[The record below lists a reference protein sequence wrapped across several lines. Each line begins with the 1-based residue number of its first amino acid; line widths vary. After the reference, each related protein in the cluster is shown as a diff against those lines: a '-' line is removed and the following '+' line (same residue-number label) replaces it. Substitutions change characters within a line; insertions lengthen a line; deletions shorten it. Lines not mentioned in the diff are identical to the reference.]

1 MFNSIKSLLLGAGLL
16 LMAGSS
22 AAADRISAETAD
34 AVIRKSGLGEQL
46 ADFGS
51 SLRAGITTN
60 PEIATKMT
68 EEQLGTVLKAFETA
82 YAPARLSAG
91 INAELTRQLKP
102 AVAKDTLNWLESEL
116 GAKITALEN
125 TASAIANDPAKM
137 AEAQKLLER
146 LPPRRA
152 ERYIAL
158 MKSTGADEAGAQI
171 ALNTSLGIAYGAAAT
186 LGSTPP
192 LLDDLRKE
200 LEASRPQMVEAL
212 GNVYIVMFASVYQSL
227 PESELDQYLAFADSA
242 SGKAYHK
249 AVSAALDAA
258 LGDAAKEVGRQIGE
272 AGRARKT
279 QSDA

>member
-1 MFNSIKSLLLGAGLL
+1 MLKSIRLLLLSTGLVLAAGH
-16 LMAGSS
+16 A
-22 AAADRISAETAD
+22 AAADRISAETAE
-34 AVIRKSGLGEQL
+34 AIIQKSGMAAQL
-46 ADFGS
+46 DDFGPS
-51 SLRAGITTN
+51 MRAGITTN
-60 PEIATKMT
+60 PELAGKMT
-68 EEQLGTVLKAFETA
+68 EEQLGSLIGAFESA

-91 INAELTRQLKP
+91 INAELIRQLKP
-102 AVAKDTLNWLESEL
+102 AVAKDALSWLESEL
-116 GAKITALEN
+116 GAKITALED
-125 TASAIANDPAKM
+125 TATAIAIDPEKM

-171 ALNTSLGIAYGAAAT
+171 ALNSALGVAYGAATT

-192 LLDDLRKE
+192 QLDDLRKE
-200 LEASRPQMVEAL
+200 LEAGRPQMVEAL
-212 GNVYIVMFASVYQSL
+212 GNVYIVLFASVYQSL